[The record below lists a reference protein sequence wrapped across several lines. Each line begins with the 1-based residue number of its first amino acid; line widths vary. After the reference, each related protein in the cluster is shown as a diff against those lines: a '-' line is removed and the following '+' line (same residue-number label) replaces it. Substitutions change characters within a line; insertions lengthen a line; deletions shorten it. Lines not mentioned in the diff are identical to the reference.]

1 MPYISGRKFQIKTIT
16 SSRISQQVISNKRLK
31 QFVRSRFQLQIDQ
44 VILGLKSSV
53 SQRLLANKK
62 LEGTC
67 SGVYFK
73 RFKSFMPINIGKK
86 APD

>member
-1 MPYISGRKFQIKTIT
+1 
-16 SSRISQQVISNKRLK
+16 
-31 QFVRSRFQLQIDQ
+31 LQIDQ
-44 VILGLKSSV
+44 VILRLKSSV
-53 SQRLLANKK
+53 NQQQLLANKK